1 MSHYNGAGPNIAAFL
16 LNLHEY
22 NVLWTKNNSVF
33 LLIFHFQ
40 LYMLGIFG
48 KYGKLNAHHKQ
59 SMQYG
64 SKVC

>member
-1 MSHYNGAGPNIAAFL
+1 MNIMFFGQ
-16 LNLHEY
+16 
-22 NVLWTKNNSVF
+22 KNNSVF